1 MKVSILVPCYNVEKY
16 ITQCLDSII
25 HQTYTNLQIVLV
37 DDGSSDNTLNILNN
51 YALQDSRIEVYHQ
64 ENQGVATARNV
75 LLSKI
80 KGDFFL
86 FVDSDDWIEL
96 DMVEFLINKAINE
109 DTDMV
114 VCGNVVNDT
123 RPALDYTEE
132 IWPQDKVIKE
142 FLRHVHLNGSL
153 CNKLISFRLLKK
165 QPTFHREISYG
176 EDALFIW
183 QLLQEVQNIVITNK
197 QLYHYRKN
205 DGSLSHAKWSPNKKG
220 TGHIVWETICDNVK
234 KNYPQYSAIVNAR
247 FALEDMWALYFAS
260 ISNYP
265 YDEHIYI
272 RQQNVKQ
279 NLKIIRETKL
289 DSIDRYFSSWL
300 LCRWYGSGKLLK
312 FLKQIIR

>member
-16 ITQCLDSII
+16 IKQCLDSII

-37 DDGSSDNTLNILNN
+37 DDGSCDNTLNILNE
-51 YALQDSRIEVYHQ
+51 YASKDSRIEVYHQ
-64 ENQGVATARNV
+64 ENQGVAIARNV

-96 DMVEFLINKAINE
+96 DMVEFLINKAIKEN
-109 DTDMV
+109 TDMV
-114 VCGNVVNDT
+114 VCSNVINDT
-123 RPALDYTEE
+123 IPSLDYKEE
-132 IWPQDKVIKE
+132 IWSHDKVIKE
-142 FLRHVHLNGSL
+142 FLRHVHFNGSL

-165 QPTFHREISYG
+165 QPKFHREISYG
-176 EDALFIW
+176 EDALFTW
-183 QLLQEVQNIVITNK
+183 QLIQEVQNVVVTNK
-197 QLYHYRKN
+197 QLYHYRRN
-205 DGSLSHAKWSPNKKG
+205 DGSLSHAKWTPDKKG

-234 KNYPQYSAIVNAR
+234 KNYPQYSAIANAR

-265 YDEHIYI
+265 YDEHISI
-272 RQQNVKQ
+272 RQENVKQ
-279 NLKIIRETKL
+279 NLKNIRETRL
-289 DSIDRYFSSWL
+289 DSLDRYFSSWL
-300 LCRWYGSGKLLK
+300 LCRWYRSGKVLN